1 MRTFNVYEA
10 SFANKSSASLA
21 DTIFLFISP
30 TLPPVSIFL
39 IWATS
44 FAEEEDEKEQGEKEE
59 DEKEGDEKEE
69 DKKEG
74 DEEEEEEEEAWLL
87 LLLRRAARSWEMR
100 NCMASRAALVRA
112 AFLLGKGVKSEPKGE
127 EGRAGMVQVQAKPE
141 STRVCSL

>member
-10 SFANKSSASLA
+10 SFAKKSSASLA

-69 DKKEG
+69 DEKEG
-74 DEEEEEEEEAWLL
+74 DEKDEDE
-87 LLLRRAARSWEMR
+87 
-100 NCMASRAALVRA
+100 
-112 AFLLGKGVKSEPKGE
+112 
-127 EGRAGMVQVQAKPE
+127 
-141 STRVCSL
+141 

>member
-10 SFANKSSASLA
+10 SFAKKSSASLA

-44 FAEEEDEKEQGEKEE
+44 FAEEEDEKEEDEKEEGEKEE

-69 DKKEG
+69 DEKEG
-74 DEEEEEEEEAWLL
+74 DEKDEDEKEGEEEEALLL
-87 LLLRRAARSWEMR
+87 LLLRRAARS
-100 NCMASRAALVRA
+100 
-112 AFLLGKGVKSEPKGE
+112 
-127 EGRAGMVQVQAKPE
+127 
-141 STRVCSL
+141 